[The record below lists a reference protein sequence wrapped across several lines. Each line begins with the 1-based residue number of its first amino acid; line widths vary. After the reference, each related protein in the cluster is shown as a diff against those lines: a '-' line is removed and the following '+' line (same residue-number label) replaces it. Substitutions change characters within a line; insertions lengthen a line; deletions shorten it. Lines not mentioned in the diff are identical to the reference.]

1 MLTAEQRASFDRD
14 GFLVLPDLVD
24 RADCDRLVARAQ
36 EIAAA
41 APAEK
46 AVFTTQ
52 EQERVS
58 DERFL
63 SSGPRI
69 TCFTEPDG
77 VTLAKI
83 GHALHDLDPVFAAF
97 SRQPL
102 LAELVAD
109 LGVAQPLLLQ
119 SMYLCKAALSGGEVG
134 SHQDATFL
142 YTEPQSC
149 VGVWV
154 ALEDATVENGCLW
167 ALPGGHRTVPL
178 ERRFVRN
185 GGDADGTSFVRLR
198 DEPVEV
204 PEEGWVPLEAAA
216 GTVVLLHGLLP
227 HRSSPNTS
235 PRSRAAYSLHLVD
248 GTAHYPADNWLQ
260 RPADLPA
267 RGFEE
272 VPA

>member
-1 MLTAEQRASFDRD
+1 MLSAEQRAAYDRD
-14 GFLVLPDLVD
+14 GFLVLPGVVD
-24 RADCDRLVARAQ
+24 RAQCARLVQRAA
-36 EIAAA
+36 ELAAA

-46 AVFTTQ
+46 AVFTTK

-63 SSGPRI
+63 ASGPRI

-83 GHALHDLDPVFAAF
+83 GHALHDLDPVFAEF
-97 SRQPL
+97 SRQPVF
-102 LAELVAD
+102 AEVVAD
-109 LGVAQPLLLQ
+109 VGLTEPLLLQ
-119 SMYLCKAALSGGEVG
+119 SMYLCKAALSGGEVD

-142 YTEPQSC
+142 FTDPVTC
-149 VGVWV
+149 TGLWV
-154 ALEDATVENGCLW
+154 ALEDATVDNGCLW

-178 ERRFVRN
+178 ARRFVRN
-185 GGDADGTSFVRLR
+185 GGDADGTSFVDLR
-198 DEPVEV
+198 DAPVEV
-204 PEEGWVPLEAAA
+204 PEDGWVPLEAEA
-216 GTVVLLHGLLP
+216 GTVVVLHGLLP

-248 GTAHYPADNWLQ
+248 AGADYPADNWLQ

-267 RGFEE
+267 RGF
-272 VPA
+272 A

>member
-1 MLTAEQRASFDRD
+1 MLSAQQVQDYDRD

-24 RADCDRLVARAQ
+24 PSACAALVARAA

-41 APAEK
+41 APSEK
-46 AVFTTQ
+46 SVFTTKQ
-52 EQERVS
+52 QERVS

-63 SSGPRI
+63 SSGPTI

-83 GHALHDLDPVFAAF
+83 GHALHDLDPLFDAF
-97 SRQPL
+97 SRQPV
-102 LAELVAD
+102 LAEVVAD
-109 LGVAQPLLLQ
+109 LGVRDPLLLQ
-119 SMYLCKAALSGGEVG
+119 SMYLCKAARSGGEVS

-142 YTEPQSC
+142 WTEPVTV
-149 VGVWV
+149 VGIWV

-167 ALPGGHRTVPL
+167 ALPGGHTSTPL
-178 ERRFVRN
+178 GQRFVRA
-185 GGDADGTSFVRLR
+185 GATDADGTRF
-198 DEPVEV
+198 EPLPGAPGEL
-204 PEEGWVPLEAAA
+204 PEDGWVPLEAPV

-235 PRSRAAYSLHLVD
+235 ERSRAAYSVHLIEA
-248 GTAHYPADNWLQ
+248 GSHYPSDNWLQ

-267 RGFEE
+267 RGF
-272 VPA
+272 